1 VAARSLSLSRVLGE
15 EDQTGP
21 MIRAI
26 IFDLDGTLADTE
38 PLHFEA
44 FARVLRTEGI
54 ELDRAEYFSRLIGLD
69 DRDCFAAVLRENGRA
84 AADGTLAALIA
95 RKAAIYQEMIAGRD
109 VTFPGAADFVR
120 LCAARFPL
128 MLATGT
134 LRVEAELILKRAG
147 LRELFADI
155 IAAEDVEHG
164 KPSPEGFDKAMGRL
178 GFLMRLRPPLEPA
191 ECLVIEDTV
200 AGIESGRRAGMRVMA
215 VCQSAGPDALKGAEI
230 VRNSLAESDLD
241 EILRELSK

>member
-1 VAARSLSLSRVLGE
+1 
-15 EDQTGP
+15 

-44 FARVLRTEGI
+44 FARVLHVEGI
-54 ELDRAEYFSRLIGLD
+54 ELDRADYYSRLIGFD

-84 AADGTLAALIA
+84 VADAVLAPLIA
-95 RKAAIYQEMIAGRD
+95 RKAIIYQEMITGRD
-109 VTFPGAADFVR
+109 VTFPGAAEFVQQ
-120 LCAARFPL
+120 CAARFPL
-128 MLATGT
+128 IVATGT
-134 LRVEAELILKRAG
+134 LRAEAELILGRAG
-147 LRELFADI
+147 VRELFVDV

-164 KPSPEGFDKAMGRL
+164 KPAPEGFQKALGRL

-200 AGIESGRRAGMRVMA
+200 AGVEAGRRAGMRVLA
-215 VCQSAGPDALKGAEI
+215 LCHSARPEDLDAADI
-230 VRNSLAESDLD
+230 VRPSLAETDLD
-241 EILRELSK
+241 EVLRELSR

>member
-1 VAARSLSLSRVLGE
+1 
-15 EDQTGP
+15 

-44 FARVLRTEGI
+44 FARVLHAEGI
-54 ELDRAEYFSRLIGLD
+54 ELDRAEYFSRLIGFD
-69 DRDCFAAVLRENGRA
+69 DRDCFSAVLRENGRA
-84 AADGTLAALIA
+84 AADGMLAALIA

-120 LCAARFPL
+120 LCSRRFPL
-128 MLATGT
+128 IVATGT

-147 LRELFADI
+147 VRELFADI

-164 KPSPEGFDKAMGRL
+164 KPAPEGFEKALGRL
-178 GFLMRLRPPLEPA
+178 GFLMRLRPPLEPS

-200 AGIESGRRAGMRVMA
+200 AGVEAGRRAGMRVLA
-215 VCQSAGPDALKGAEI
+215 LCHSARPEALKGAEI
-230 VRNSLAESDLD
+230 VRNSLAETDLD
-241 EILRELSK
+241 EILRELSR